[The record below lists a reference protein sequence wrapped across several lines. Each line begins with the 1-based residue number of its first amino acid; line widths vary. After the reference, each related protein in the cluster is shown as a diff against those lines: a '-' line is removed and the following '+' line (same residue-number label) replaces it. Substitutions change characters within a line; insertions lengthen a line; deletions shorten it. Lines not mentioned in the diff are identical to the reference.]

1 MSRRLHAASAAALAL
16 LLAAAPASANEKVV
30 GVDAGSCATSLI
42 GTPLT
47 VPKYSAETQRRLDED
62 IAIAAAALRIAPD
75 REDSHIWYG
84 RRLDYAGRICDSV
97 DAFTV
102 GLKRF
107 PDSYKLYRF
116 RARDLTRARR
126 FKEALA
132 DYEKALELMGDTPDS
147 FEPDGLPNPIGL
159 TISTYRG
166 NIVYYH
172 AQTSFATGDY
182 PTVIAGMAK
191 SLELAADFA
200 RDDMRVPTAY
210 WTYLAYRKMGQ
221 HDKARAVI
229 DAIEPGLKLI
239 ENFTYYQAVQIM
251 QGRLDPADVAGTGDS
266 TIKFAIA
273 MERRFSG
280 DESGAVALLTEI
292 VRENPQGHWP
302 AEAELAQPHRR
313 EASGAGGRAAAA
325 ARFPVRERL
334 SGAKPTNASI
344 GTLTR

>member
-1 MSRRLHAASAAALAL
+1 MSARLAPVGLAAL
-16 LLAAAPASANEKVV
+16 LLAAWPAAAQAPTT
-30 GVDAGSCATSLI
+30 DAGQCATSLI

-47 VPKYSAETQRRLDED
+47 IPRYSPATQKILDED

-84 RRLDYAGRICDSV
+84 RRLDYAGRICEAV
-97 DAFTV
+97 DAFSA
-102 GLKRF
+102 GIARF
-107 PDSYKLYRF
+107 PNSYKLYRF

-132 DYEKALELMGDTPDS
+132 DYEKALALMGDTPDT
-147 FEPDGLPNPIGL
+147 FEPDGMPNPLGL

-182 PTVIAGMAK
+182 ATMVTGMAR

-221 HDKARAVI
+221 HEKARAAI

-239 ENFTYYQAVQIM
+239 ENDFYYSAVQIM
-251 QGRLDPADVAGTGDS
+251 QGRLKPERFKDTRDS

-273 MERRFSG
+273 MERRFAG
-280 DESGAVALLTEI
+280 DEAGAKKLLTQI

-302 AEAELAQPHRR
+302 SEAELADPDR
-313 EASGAGGRAAAA
+313 
-325 ARFPVRERL
+325 
-334 SGAKPTNASI
+334 
-344 GTLTR
+344 GTGKKR

>member
-1 MSRRLHAASAAALAL
+1 MNRVLLLVGAAFGIAASSAASAQTPV
-16 LLAAAPASANEKVV
+16 PASKL
-30 GVDAGSCATSLI
+30 CATSLI

-47 VPKYSAETQRRLDED
+47 IPRYSAATQKVLDED

-84 RRLDYAGRICDSV
+84 RRLDYAGRVCEAV
-97 DAFTV
+97 DAFSA
-102 GLKRF
+102 GIKRF
-107 PDSYKLYRF
+107 PNSYKLYRF

-126 FKEALA
+126 FDEALA
-132 DYEKALELMGDTPDS
+132 DHAKALALMGDTPDT
-147 FEPDGLPNPIGL
+147 FEPDGMPNPLGL

-182 PTVIAGMAK
+182 RTVVSGMAK

-221 HDKARAVI
+221 HEKARAII

-239 ENFTYYQAVQIM
+239 ENDFYYQAVQIM
-251 QGRLDPADVAGTGDS
+251 QGRLKPEQFADTRDS

-273 MERRFSG
+273 MERRFGG
-280 DESGAVALLTEI
+280 DEAGAKAMLTQI

-302 AEAELAQPHRR
+302 SEAELADPDRR
-313 EASGAGGRAAAA
+313 PAAKSPGG
-325 ARFPVRERL
+325 
-334 SGAKPTNASI
+334 
-344 GTLTR
+344 

>member
-1 MSRRLHAASAAALAL
+1 MSLRMSALSLAL
-16 LLAAAPASANEKVV
+16 LLAAAPASAKVP
-30 GVDAGSCATSLI
+30 GADAGNCATSLI

-47 VPKYSAETQRRLDED
+47 IPEYSAATQKMLDED
-62 IAIAAAALRIAPD
+62 IAIAEAALRIAPD

-84 RRLDYAGRICDSV
+84 RRLDYAGRICEAV
-97 DAFTV
+97 DAFSA
-102 GLKRF
+102 GIEKF
-107 PDSYKLYRF
+107 PNSYKLFRF

-132 DYEKALELMGDTPDS
+132 DYEKALELMGDVPDS
-147 FEPDGLPNPIGL
+147 FEPDGMPNPIGL

-182 PTVIAGMAK
+182 PTTVSGMAK
-191 SLELAADFA
+191 SLALAADFA

-210 WTYLAYRKMGQ
+210 WTYIAYRKMGE
-221 HDKARAVI
+221 HAKARAAI

-251 QGRLDPADVAGTGDS
+251 QGRLDPADFNDSRDS

-273 MERRFSG
+273 MERRFAG
-280 DESGAVALLTEI
+280 DEAGARTLLAEI

-302 AEAELAQPHRR
+302 SEAELAGPNRK
-313 EASGAGGRAAAA
+313 
-325 ARFPVRERL
+325 AR
-334 SGAKPTNASI
+334 
-344 GTLTR
+344 

>member
-1 MSRRLHAASAAALAL
+1 MTRPLRSIGAGVTMAL
-16 LLAAAPASANEKVV
+16 LLMAAPASATVP
-30 GVDAGSCATSLI
+30 GADAGNCATSMI
-42 GTPLT
+42 GTALT
-47 VPKYSAETQRRLDED
+47 VPKFSAKTQKMLDED
-62 IAIAAAALRIAPD
+62 IAIAAAALKIAPD

-84 RRLDYAGRICDSV
+84 RRLDYAGRICDAV
-97 DAFTV
+97 DAFSA
-102 GLKRF
+102 GLKQF

-132 DYEKALELMGDTPDS
+132 DYEKALALMGDTPDS
-147 FEPDGLPNPIGL
+147 FEPDGMPNPIGL

-182 PTVIAGMAK
+182 PAMVAGMAK
-191 SLELAADFA
+191 SLELSADFA

-221 HDKARAVI
+221 HDKARAAI

-251 QGRLDPADVAGTGDS
+251 QGRLDPAGFKNERDS

-273 MERRFSG
+273 MERRFAG
-280 DESGAVALLTEI
+280 DEKGAQALLTEI
-292 VRENPQGHWP
+292 VAENPQGHWP
-302 AEAELAQPHRR
+302 SEAELAQPNR
-313 EASGAGGRAAAA
+313 
-325 ARFPVRERL
+325 
-334 SGAKPTNASI
+334 KDY
-344 GTLTR
+344 

>member
-1 MSRRLHAASAAALAL
+1 MSLRISTFTLAL
-16 LLAAAPASANEKVV
+16 LLAAAPASANVPSA
-30 GVDAGSCATSLI
+30 DAGNCATSLI

-47 VPKYSAETQRRLDED
+47 IPKYSAATQKMLDED

-84 RRLDYAGRICDSV
+84 RRLDYAGRICDAV
-97 DAFTV
+97 DAFSA
-102 GLKRF
+102 GIKQF
-107 PDSYKLYRF
+107 PESYKLYRF

-126 FKEALA
+126 FEEALA
-132 DYEKALELMGDTPDS
+132 DYAKALELMGDTPDS
-147 FEPDGLPNPIGL
+147 FEPDGMPNPIGL

-182 PTVIAGMAK
+182 PTMVTGMAK

-210 WTYLAYRKMGQ
+210 WTNLAYRKMGQ
-221 HDKARAVI
+221 HDKARAAI

-251 QGRLDPADVAGTGDS
+251 QGRLAPAAFKDSRDS

-273 MERRFSG
+273 MERRFAG
-280 DESGAVALLTEI
+280 DETGAKALLTEI

-302 AEAELAQPHRR
+302 SEAELAAPDRK
-313 EASGAGGRAAAA
+313 GY
-325 ARFPVRERL
+325 
-334 SGAKPTNASI
+334 
-344 GTLTR
+344 

>member
-1 MSRRLHAASAAALAL
+1 MSPRISALTLAL
-16 LLAAAPASANEKVV
+16 LLTAAPASANVP
-30 GVDAGSCATSLI
+30 GADAGNCATSLI
-42 GTPLT
+42 GSPLT
-47 VPKYSAETQRRLDED
+47 VPKFSAATQKILDDD
-62 IAIAAAALRIAPD
+62 IAIAEAALRIAPD

-84 RRLDYAGRICDSV
+84 RRLDYAGRICDAV
-97 DAFTV
+97 DAFSA
-102 GLKRF
+102 GIKQF

-116 RARDLTRARR
+116 RARDLTRARK

-132 DYEKALELMGDTPDS
+132 DYERALALMGDTPDS
-147 FEPDGLPNPIGL
+147 FEPDGMPNPIGL

-166 NIVYYH
+166 NIIYYH

-182 PTVIAGMAK
+182 PTMVSGMAK
-191 SLELAADFA
+191 SLELSADFA

-221 HDKARAVI
+221 HDKARAAI

-251 QGRLDPADVAGTGDS
+251 QGRLDPAGFKDSRDS

-273 MERRFSG
+273 MERRFAG
-280 DESGAVALLTEI
+280 DEKGAKALLTEI

-302 AEAELAQPHRR
+302 SEAELTHPDRKAY
-313 EASGAGGRAAAA
+313 
-325 ARFPVRERL
+325 
-334 SGAKPTNASI
+334 
-344 GTLTR
+344 

>member
-1 MSRRLHAASAAALAL
+1 MSPRTIAGCSGLALAL
-16 LLAAAPASANEKVV
+16 LLMAAPASATVP
-30 GVDAGSCATSLI
+30 GADAGNCATSMI
-42 GTPLT
+42 GTALT
-47 VPKYSAETQRRLDED
+47 VPKFSAKTQKMLDED
-62 IAIAAAALRIAPD
+62 IAIAAAALKIAPD

-84 RRLDYAGRICDSV
+84 RRLDYAGRICDAV
-97 DAFTV
+97 DAFSA
-102 GLKRF
+102 GLKQF

-132 DYEKALELMGDTPDS
+132 DYEKALALMGDTPDS
-147 FEPDGLPNPIGL
+147 FEPDGMPNPIGL

-182 PTVIAGMAK
+182 PTMVAGMAK
-191 SLELAADFA
+191 SLELSADFA
-200 RDDMRVPTAY
+200 RDHMHVPTAY

-221 HDKARAVI
+221 HDKARAAI

-251 QGRLDPADVAGTGDS
+251 QARLDPAGFKNERDS

-273 MERRFSG
+273 MERRFAG
-280 DESGAVALLTEI
+280 DEKGAQALLTEI
-292 VRENPQGHWP
+292 VAENPQGHWP
-302 AEAELAQPHRR
+302 SEAELAQPDR
-313 EASGAGGRAAAA
+313 
-325 ARFPVRERL
+325 
-334 SGAKPTNASI
+334 KDY
-344 GTLTR
+344 

>member
-1 MSRRLHAASAAALAL
+1 MTVRIPALTLAL
-16 LLAAAPASANEKVV
+16 LLAAAPASANVP
-30 GVDAGSCATSLI
+30 GADAGNCATSLI

-47 VPKYSAETQRRLDED
+47 IPKYSAATQKMHDED
-62 IAIAAAALRIAPD
+62 IAIAAAALRNAPD

-84 RRLDYAGRICDSV
+84 RRLDYAGRICDAV
-97 DAFTV
+97 DAFSA
-102 GLKRF
+102 GIKQF
-107 PDSYKLYRF
+107 PESYKLYRF

-126 FKEALA
+126 FEEALA
-132 DYEKALELMGDTPDS
+132 DYAKALELMGDTPDS
-147 FEPDGLPNPIGL
+147 FEPDGMPNPIGL

-182 PTVIAGMAK
+182 PTMVTGMAK

-221 HDKARAVI
+221 HDKARAAI

-239 ENFTYYQAVQIM
+239 ENFTYYQAMQIM
-251 QGRLDPADVAGTGDS
+251 QGRLDPAAFKDSRDS

-273 MERRFSG
+273 MERRFAG
-280 DESGAVALLTEI
+280 DETGAKALLTEI

-302 AEAELAQPHRR
+302 SEAELAAPDRR
-313 EASGAGGRAAAA
+313 GY
-325 ARFPVRERL
+325 
-334 SGAKPTNASI
+334 
-344 GTLTR
+344 

>member
-1 MSRRLHAASAAALAL
+1 MSLRISTFTLAL
-16 LLAAAPASANEKVV
+16 LLVAAPASANENVP
-30 GVDAGSCATSLI
+30 GADAGNCATSLI
-42 GTPLT
+42 GTPLA
-47 VPKYSAETQRRLDED
+47 VPKFSAATQKMLDED

-97 DAFTV
+97 DAFSA
-102 GLKRF
+102 GIEKF
-107 PDSYKLYRF
+107 PNSFKLYRF

-147 FEPDGLPNPIGL
+147 FEPDGMPNPIGL

-182 PTVIAGMAK
+182 PTMVSGMAK
-191 SLELAADFA
+191 SLELSADFA

-210 WTYLAYRKMGQ
+210 WTYLAYRKMGL
-221 HDKARAVI
+221 HDKARAAI

-239 ENFTYYQAVQIM
+239 ENFAYYQAVQIM
-251 QGRLDPADVAGTGDS
+251 QGRLDPAGFKESRDS

-273 MERRFSG
+273 MERRFAG
-280 DESGAVALLTEI
+280 DEKGAKALLTEI

-302 AEAELAQPHRR
+302 SEAELASQNRK
-313 EASGAGGRAAAA
+313 SY
-325 ARFPVRERL
+325 
-334 SGAKPTNASI
+334 
-344 GTLTR
+344 

>member
-1 MSRRLHAASAAALAL
+1 MMTRRIALLHPGLALAL
-16 LLAAAPASANEKVV
+16 LLAAAPASANVP
-30 GVDAGSCATSLI
+30 GADAGNCATSLI

-47 VPKYSAETQRRLDED
+47 IPEYSAATQKMLDED

-84 RRLDYAGRICDSV
+84 RRLDYAGRICDAV
-97 DAFTV
+97 DAFSA
-102 GLKRF
+102 GIKHF
-107 PDSYKLYRF
+107 PNSYKLYRF
-116 RARDLTRARR
+116 RARDLTRARK

-132 DYEKALELMGDTPDS
+132 DYDKALELMGDTPDS
-147 FEPDGLPNPIGL
+147 FEPDGMPNPIGL

-182 PTVIAGMAK
+182 PTMVSGMAK
-191 SLELAADFA
+191 SLELSADFA

-221 HDKARAVI
+221 HDKARAAI

-251 QGRLDPADVAGTGDS
+251 QGRLDPASVKGTRDS

-273 MERRFSG
+273 MERRFAG
-280 DESGAVALLTEI
+280 DEKGAKALLTEI

-302 AEAELAQPHRR
+302 SEAELASLDRK
-313 EASGAGGRAAAA
+313 SY
-325 ARFPVRERL
+325 
-334 SGAKPTNASI
+334 
-344 GTLTR
+344 

>member
-1 MSRRLHAASAAALAL
+1 MSPRVVASGASAILAL
-16 LLAAAPASANEKVV
+16 MMAAAPASASQTVP
-30 GVDAGSCATSLI
+30 GADAGNCAASLI

-47 VPKYSAETQRRLDED
+47 IPKYSAATQKMLDED

-84 RRLDYAGRICDSV
+84 RRLDYAGRICDAV
-97 DAFTV
+97 DAFSA
-102 GLKRF
+102 GIKQF

-132 DYEKALELMGDTPDS
+132 DYEKALALMGDTPDT
-147 FEPDGLPNPIGL
+147 FEPDGMPNPIGL

-182 PTVIAGMAK
+182 PTMVTGMAK
-191 SLELAADFA
+191 SLELSADFA

-221 HDKARAVI
+221 HDKARAAI

-239 ENFTYYQAVQIM
+239 ENFAYYQAVQIM
-251 QGRLDPADVAGTGDS
+251 QGRLKPADVGAARDS

-273 MERRFSG
+273 MERRFAG
-280 DESGAVALLTEI
+280 DEAGAKALLTEI

-302 AEAELAQPHRR
+302 SEAELASPDRK
-313 EASGAGGRAAAA
+313 GY
-325 ARFPVRERL
+325 
-334 SGAKPTNASI
+334 
-344 GTLTR
+344 

>member
-1 MSRRLHAASAAALAL
+1 MSLRMSALSLAL
-16 LLAAAPASANEKVV
+16 LLAAAPASAKVP
-30 GVDAGSCATSLI
+30 GADAGNCATSLI

-47 VPKYSAETQRRLDED
+47 TPQYSAATQKMLDED
-62 IAIAAAALRIAPD
+62 IAIAEAALRIAPD

-84 RRLDYAGRICDSV
+84 RRLDYAGRICEAV
-97 DAFTV
+97 DAFSA
-102 GLKRF
+102 GIEKF
-107 PDSYKLYRF
+107 PNSYKLFRF

-132 DYEKALELMGDTPDS
+132 DYEKALELMGNVPDS
-147 FEPDGLPNPIGL
+147 FEPDGMPNPIGL

-182 PTVIAGMAK
+182 PTTVSGMAK
-191 SLELAADFA
+191 SLALAADFA

-210 WTYLAYRKMGQ
+210 WTYIAYRKMGE
-221 HDKARAVI
+221 HAKARAAI

-251 QGRLDPADVAGTGDS
+251 QGRLDPADFNDSRDS

-273 MERRFSG
+273 MERRFAG
-280 DESGAVALLTEI
+280 DEAGARTLLAEI

-302 AEAELAQPHRR
+302 SEAELAGPNRK
-313 EASGAGGRAAAA
+313 
-325 ARFPVRERL
+325 AR
-334 SGAKPTNASI
+334 
-344 GTLTR
+344 

>member
-1 MSRRLHAASAAALAL
+1 MSLRISTFTLAL
-16 LLAAAPASANEKVV
+16 LLTAAPAPAPGTFSFA
-30 GVDAGSCATSLI
+30 DAGNCATSLI

-47 VPKYSAETQRRLDED
+47 VPKFSAATQKMLDED
-62 IAIAAAALRIAPD
+62 IAIAAAALRIAPG
-75 REDSHIWYG
+75 REDTHIWYG
-84 RRLDYAGRICDSV
+84 RRLDYAGRICDAV
-97 DAFTV
+97 DAFSA
-102 GLKRF
+102 GIKQF

-116 RARDLTRARR
+116 RARDLTRARK

-132 DYEKALELMGDTPDS
+132 DYDKALALMGDTPDS
-147 FEPDGLPNPIGL
+147 FEPDGMPNPIGL

-182 PTVIAGMAK
+182 PTMVSGMAK

-221 HDKARAVI
+221 HDKARAAI

-251 QGRLDPADVAGTGDS
+251 QGRLDPAGFKDTRDS

-273 MERRFSG
+273 MERRFAG
-280 DESGAVALLTEI
+280 DEKGAKALLTEI
-292 VRENPQGHWP
+292 VQENPQGHWP
-302 AEAELAQPHRR
+302 SEAELAHPDRK
-313 EASGAGGRAAAA
+313 AY
-325 ARFPVRERL
+325 
-334 SGAKPTNASI
+334 
-344 GTLTR
+344 

>member
-1 MSRRLHAASAAALAL
+1 MSLRMSALSLAL
-16 LLAAAPASANEKVV
+16 LLAAAPASANVP
-30 GVDAGSCATSLI
+30 GAGAGNCATSLI

-47 VPKYSAETQRRLDED
+47 VPQYSAATQKMLDED
-62 IAIAAAALRIAPD
+62 IAIAEAALRIAPD

-84 RRLDYAGRICDSV
+84 RRLDYAGRICEAV
-97 DAFTV
+97 DAFSA
-102 GLKRF
+102 GIEKF
-107 PDSYKLYRF
+107 PNSYKLFRF

-132 DYEKALELMGDTPDS
+132 DYEKALELMGDVPDS
-147 FEPDGLPNPIGL
+147 FEPDGMPNPIGL

-182 PTVIAGMAK
+182 PTTVSGMAK
-191 SLELAADFA
+191 SLALAADFA

-210 WTYLAYRKMGQ
+210 WTYIAYRKMGE
-221 HDKARAVI
+221 HAKARAAI

-251 QGRLDPADVAGTGDS
+251 QGRLDPAAFKDSRDS

-273 MERRFSG
+273 MERRFAG
-280 DESGAVALLTEI
+280 DEAGAKTVLAEI

-302 AEAELAQPHRR
+302 SEAELVEPYRKAY
-313 EASGAGGRAAAA
+313 
-325 ARFPVRERL
+325 
-334 SGAKPTNASI
+334 
-344 GTLTR
+344 

>member
-1 MSRRLHAASAAALAL
+1 MTVRIPALTLAL
-16 LLAAAPASANEKVV
+16 LLAAAPASANVP
-30 GVDAGSCATSLI
+30 GADAGNCATSLI

-47 VPKYSAETQRRLDED
+47 IPKYSAATQKMLDED

-84 RRLDYAGRICDSV
+84 RRLDYAGRICDAV
-97 DAFTV
+97 DAFSA
-102 GLKRF
+102 GIKQF
-107 PDSYKLYRF
+107 PESYKLYRF

-126 FKEALA
+126 FEEALA
-132 DYEKALELMGDTPDS
+132 DYAKALELMGDTPDS
-147 FEPDGLPNPIGL
+147 FEPDGMPNPIGL

-182 PTVIAGMAK
+182 PTMVSGMAK
-191 SLELAADFA
+191 SLELAVDFA

-221 HDKARAVI
+221 HDKARAAI

-251 QGRLDPADVAGTGDS
+251 QGRLDPAVFKDSRDS

-273 MERRFSG
+273 MERRFAG
-280 DESGAVALLTEI
+280 DETGAKALLAEI

-302 AEAELAQPHRR
+302 SEAELAAPDRR
-313 EASGAGGRAAAA
+313 GY
-325 ARFPVRERL
+325 
-334 SGAKPTNASI
+334 
-344 GTLTR
+344 

>member
-1 MSRRLHAASAAALAL
+1 M
-16 LLAAAPASANEKVV
+16 
-30 GVDAGSCATSLI
+30 
-42 GTPLT
+42 
-47 VPKYSAETQRRLDED
+47 
-62 IAIAAAALRIAPD
+62 
-75 REDSHIWYG
+75 
-84 RRLDYAGRICDSV
+84 
-97 DAFTV
+97 DAFSE

-126 FKEALA
+126 FNEALA
-132 DYEKALELMGDTPDS
+132 DYQKALELMGDTPDT
-147 FEPDGLPNPIGL
+147 FEPDGMPNPIGL

-182 PTVIAGMAK
+182 PTLIAGMAR

-210 WTYLAYRKMGQ
+210 WTYLGYRKMGQ
-221 HDKARAVI
+221 HDKARAAI

-251 QGRLDPADVAGTGDS
+251 QGRLDPADFADTKDS

-273 MERRFSG
+273 MERRFAG
-280 DESGAVALLTEI
+280 DEKGAKTLLTEI

-302 AEAELAQPHRR
+302 AEAELAHPDRR
-313 EASGAGGRAAAA
+313 
-325 ARFPVRERL
+325 AR
-334 SGAKPTNASI
+334 
-344 GTLTR
+344 

>member
-1 MSRRLHAASAAALAL
+1 MSPRTATVCSGVALAL
-16 LLAAAPASANEKVV
+16 LLMAAPASAAVP
-30 GVDAGSCATSLI
+30 GADAGNCATSLI
-42 GTPLT
+42 GTALT
-47 VPKYSAETQRRLDED
+47 VPKFSAKTQKMLDED

-84 RRLDYAGRICDSV
+84 RRLDYAGRICDAV
-97 DAFTV
+97 DAFSA
-102 GLKRF
+102 GLKQF

-132 DYEKALELMGDTPDS
+132 DYEKALALMGDTPDN
-147 FEPDGLPNPIGL
+147 FEPDGMPNPIGL

-182 PTVIAGMAK
+182 PTMVAGMAR
-191 SLELAADFA
+191 SLELSADFA

-221 HDKARAVI
+221 HDKARVAI

-251 QGRLDPADVAGTGDS
+251 QGRLKPADVAGTNDS

-273 MERRFSG
+273 MERRFAG
-280 DESGAVALLTEI
+280 DEAGARALLTEI

-302 AEAELAQPHRR
+302 SEAELAHPDRKG
-313 EASGAGGRAAAA
+313 S
-325 ARFPVRERL
+325 
-334 SGAKPTNASI
+334 
-344 GTLTR
+344 

>member
-1 MSRRLHAASAAALAL
+1 MSLRMSALSLAL
-16 LLAAAPASANEKVV
+16 LLAAAPASAKVP
-30 GVDAGSCATSLI
+30 GADAGNCATSLI

-47 VPKYSAETQRRLDED
+47 IPQYSAATQKMLDED
-62 IAIAAAALRIAPD
+62 IAIAEAALRIAPD

-84 RRLDYAGRICDSV
+84 RRLDYAGRICEAV
-97 DAFTV
+97 DAFSA
-102 GLKRF
+102 GIEKF
-107 PDSYKLYRF
+107 PNSYKLFRF

-132 DYEKALELMGDTPDS
+132 DYEKALELMGDVPDS
-147 FEPDGLPNPIGL
+147 FEPDGMPNPIGL

-182 PTVIAGMAK
+182 PTTVSGMAK
-191 SLELAADFA
+191 SLALAADFA

-210 WTYLAYRKMGQ
+210 WTYIAYRKMGE
-221 HDKARAVI
+221 HAKARAAI

-239 ENFTYYQAVQIM
+239 ENFTYHQAVQIM
-251 QGRLDPADVAGTGDS
+251 QGRLNPADFKDSRDS

-273 MERRFSG
+273 LERRFAG
-280 DESGAVALLTEI
+280 NEVGARTLLAEI

-302 AEAELAQPHRR
+302 SEVELAEPNRK
-313 EASGAGGRAAAA
+313 
-325 ARFPVRERL
+325 AR
-334 SGAKPTNASI
+334 
-344 GTLTR
+344 

>member
-1 MSRRLHAASAAALAL
+1 MRMRPSVAASAGLSLAL
-16 LLAAAPASANEKVV
+16 LMMAAPASAKESAP
-30 GVDAGSCATSLI
+30 GAARCATSLI
-42 GTPLT
+42 GTALT
-47 VPKYSAETQRRLDED
+47 VPKYSAETHRRLDED
-62 IAIAAAALRIAPD
+62 IAIAQAALRIAPD

-84 RRLDYAGRICDSV
+84 RRLDYAGRICDAV
-97 DAFTV
+97 DAFSE

-126 FKEALA
+126 FEEALA
-132 DYEKALELMGDTPDS
+132 DYQKALELMGDRPDS
-147 FEPDGLPNPIGL
+147 FEPDGMPNPVGL

-182 PTVIAGMAK
+182 STLIAGMAR

-210 WTYLAYRKMGQ
+210 WTYLGYRKMGQ
-221 HDKARAVI
+221 HDKARAAI
-229 DAIEPGLKLI
+229 DAIEPGLQLI

-251 QGRLDPADVAGTGDS
+251 QGRLDPADFANTKDS

-273 MERRFSG
+273 MERRFAG
-280 DESGAVALLTEI
+280 DEKGAKAMLTEI
-292 VRENPQGHWP
+292 IKENPQGHWP
-302 AEAELAQPHRR
+302 AEAELAHPDR
-313 EASGAGGRAAAA
+313 S
-325 ARFPVRERL
+325 AR
-334 SGAKPTNASI
+334 
-344 GTLTR
+344 